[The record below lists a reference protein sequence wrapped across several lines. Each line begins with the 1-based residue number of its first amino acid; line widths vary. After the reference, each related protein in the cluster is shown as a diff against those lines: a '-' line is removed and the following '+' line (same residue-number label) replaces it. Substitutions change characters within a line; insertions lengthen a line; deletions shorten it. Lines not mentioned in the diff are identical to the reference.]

1 MKTKVFLAL
10 TMGALGVATVV
21 ALLQSRP
28 QHVTPDAT
36 PIQAGQTSGTTDIQ
50 LASRSP
56 RTTVAP
62 QTMPLPLRSSAESN
76 AAEPAGLTNKLERLA
91 IIRETFRGLAAG
103 DPTTALRAAKQIADG
118 NERETALLTLATEW
132 THGELR
138 PPQERAQAIAL
149 HGLEAGLGME
159 LVKNPDLSL
168 LWANELTDGP
178 GRAAL
183 MQQTAIALT
192 ASDPTTAF
200 ALSEHVPE
208 SERGKFF
215 DALFAGWAESD
226 TGAALEAADQL
237 ADSAEKDA
245 AVRAIRSV
253 APVGI
258 GAALGMQDG
267 YPVINQVLPGTPAEA
282 SGQLHPGDRIVGL
295 AQGDSAFV
303 DAHGFALKD
312 IVDMI
317 RGTPGSL
324 LQLQVVRA
332 DAPPGSQ
339 PQIVAITRDQIKYK
353 R

>member
-10 TMGALGVATVV
+10 SAGTLALAAVV
-21 ALLQSRP
+21 ALFQSRP
-28 QHVTPDAT
+28 QQVNLDPTPDEVVQT
-36 PIQAGQTSGTTDIQ
+36 PDPTDIQ

-62 QTMPLPLRSSAESN
+62 PTLPLPSRSR
-76 AAEPAGLTNKLERLA
+76 AASTAPEPAGLTNKLERLA
-91 IIRETFRGLAAG
+91 LIRETFRGLAAG
-103 DPTTALRAAKQIADG
+103 DPTAALRAAKQITDG
-118 NERETALLTLATEW
+118 TERETALLTLATEW

-138 PPQERAQAIAL
+138 LPQERAQAIAL

-159 LVKNPDLSL
+159 LAKNPDLAL

-183 MQQTAIALT
+183 IQQTAIALT
-192 ASDPTTAF
+192 ASDPAAAF

-215 DALFAGWAESD
+215 DAVFAGWAESD
-226 TGAALEAADQL
+226 TGAALEVADQL
-237 ADSAEKDA
+237 ADPAEKDA
-245 AVRAIRSV
+245 ALRAIRNV

-258 GAALGMQDG
+258 GAALRIQDG

-303 DAHGFALKD
+303 DAHGVALKD

-317 RGTPGSL
+317 RGTPGSV

-332 DAPPGSQ
+332 DALPGSQ
-339 PQIVAITRDQIKYK
+339 PQILAITRDQIKYK